1 MFYWAGTDRIKD
13 FQKRTY
19 KSTMEIYVDMPIHT
33 TAEGK
38 VIDLLEWYL
47 LKNPQRR
54 TADGV
59 EMCVTEEEVAAHPRH
74 LNIFGGLPFD
84 VRFSREAD
92 KDRKPFEDPFPAAF
106 EDARGCTN
114 GASCPDVHGCDVLMA
129 SNKAC
134 GSTTHNRQ
142 THRGPTIALG

>member
-1 MFYWAGTDRIKD
+1 MELFYWPGTDRIKD
-13 FQKRTY
+13 FQKRSY
-19 KSTMEIYVDMPIHT
+19 KSTMEIYVDIPIHT

-84 VRFSREAD
+84 ERFSREAD
-92 KDRKPFEDPFPAAF
+92 KDRKPFEDPFPAPF
-106 EDARGCTN
+106 EDARGCTKER
-114 GASCPDVHGCDVLMA
+114 SHEPDWRELSG
-129 SNKAC
+129 
-134 GSTTHNRQ
+134 RQ
-142 THRGPTIALG
+142 L